1 METES
6 TKDYGRRPTVYKK
19 QDFDTYVLWKSLPS
33 FLRGQPRVVLE
44 KFGLTDDLV
53 LELLQIK
60 TQTEF
65 SVKFGIKDLGTL
77 TDWNKRIDKD
87 GLINP
92 LNSWARKLTPNVV
105 FALYKN
111 ITKNGRAHEVR
122 AWYEIIENN

>member
-53 LELLQIK
+53 LELL
-60 TQTEF
+60 
-65 SVKFGIKDLGTL
+65 
-77 TDWNKRIDKD
+77 
-87 GLINP
+87 
-92 LNSWARKLTPNVV
+92 
-105 FALYKN
+105 
-111 ITKNGRAHEVR
+111 
-122 AWYEIIENN
+122 

>member
-1 METES
+1 M
-6 TKDYGRRPTVYKK
+6 
-19 QDFDTYVLWKSLPS
+19 
-33 FLRGQPRVVLE
+33 E

-111 ITKNGRAHEVR
+111 ITKNGRAQEVK